1 VASPFL
7 KSVGKTNALIAEYQ
21 LELSCLYGGL
31 LYSLRKVVIFSR
43 PSRAVGTNV
52 MVAKGDFM
60 TPQSYGVALALT
72 ILTMLCWGS
81 WANVLKIARGWRF
94 ELLYYDYSIGVA
106 LCALVAGLTFGTWGS
121 PDHLRFAADLAHAG
135 NMNIL
140 SGFAAG
146 VIFNLSNI
154 LLVGAISV
162 AGMGV
167 AFPIGV
173 GLALVVGVIWSY
185 TVNPQG
191 NPWLLCLGVVLI
203 VAAILVDAIAYRAH
217 AIKRSDGGDKA
228 DAAAK
233 RAETRKGIWL
243 SIVAGV
249 LMGTFYPLVEIGKSG
264 EKGLGP
270 YAVAFVFGL
279 GVLVSVFFYNLYF
292 LKFPIAG
299 PRLKFADYLK
309 GSSWLHFLGIAG
321 GVMWMIGSL
330 SNFVAASVVGPA
342 ISYALGQGST
352 MVGALWGVLVWRE
365 FAGGGNRVNWLL
377 ALMFVLFI
385 TGLGV
390 VSIAR
395 S

>member
-1 VASPFL
+1 
-7 KSVGKTNALIAEYQ
+7 
-21 LELSCLYGGL
+21 
-31 LYSLRKVVIFSR
+31 VVIFSR
-43 PSRAVGTNV
+43 PSKIFETNDTVG
-52 MVAKGDFM
+52 KGVLM

-81 WANVLKIARGWRF
+81 WANTLKIAKGWRF

-106 LCALVAGLTFGTWGS
+106 ICALAAGLTFGSWGS
-121 PDHLRFAADLAHAG
+121 PDHLRFAGDLAHAG

-140 SGFAAG
+140 YGFAAG

-185 TVNPQG
+185 HVNAQG
-191 NPWLLCLGVVLI
+191 NPWLLCLGVALI
-203 VAAILVDAIAYRAH
+203 VTAILVDAIAYRAY
-217 AIKRSDGGDKA
+217 AVSQSVPGDKA
-228 DAAAK
+228 DVAAK
-233 RAETRKGIWL
+233 RAATRKGIRL
-243 SIVAGV
+243 SVISGI

-279 GVLVSVFFYNLYF
+279 GVLASVFVYNLYF

-299 PRLKFADYLK
+299 PRLRFADYLR
-309 GSSWLHFLGIAG
+309 GSSWVHFLGIVG

-330 SNFVAASVVGPA
+330 SNFVAAGVVGPA

-365 FAGGGNRVNWLL
+365 FAGGGKRVNWLL